1 MYFTRRSWY
10 ILAVMIPIVAWI
22 IATSQLAKQW
32 DNVHAAKPVTLDS
45 KFDAAGQSV
54 AVFTDFEQP
63 GRAITCSV
71 TKPKD
76 HAVALTAP
84 PLQISVDYDSARWH
98 LIGMLEEGMD
108 DMSIACIPD
117 DQQIDSATYAY
128 ALVSPVAVDKAV
140 ANFIMWGGIAFG
152 LLVSIVIGY
161 NRRSFT
167 FKEM

>member
-10 ILAVMIPIVAWI
+10 ILAVLIPIVAWI
-22 IATSQLAKQW
+22 LATSQLAKQW
-32 DNVHAAKPVTLDS
+32 HHVHEAKPVTLGS

-76 HAVALTAP
+76 HAVDLTTP
-84 PLQISVDYDSARWH
+84 PLQISVDYDSTRWH
-98 LIGMLEEGMD
+98 FIGMLEEGFD
-108 DMSIACIPD
+108 DMAIECLPD

-140 ANFIMWGGIAFG
+140 ANFTMWGGMAFG
-152 LLVSIVIGY
+152 LLVAIVIGY
-161 NRRSFT
+161 NRRSSM